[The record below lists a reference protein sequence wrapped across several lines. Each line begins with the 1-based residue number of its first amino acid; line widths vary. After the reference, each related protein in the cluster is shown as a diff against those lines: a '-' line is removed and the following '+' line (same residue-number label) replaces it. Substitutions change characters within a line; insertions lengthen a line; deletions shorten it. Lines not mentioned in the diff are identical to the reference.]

1 MIQIS
6 KQQKESQSQEKLP
19 ETKCLLYAQQAYS
32 DKHNC
37 QLSLPT
43 HALLG
48 CLLVRSVLKT
58 LQDYAVLNK
67 VTGLQQLH

>member
-6 KQQKESQSQEKLP
+6 KRQQQKEPQSQEKLP
-19 ETKCLLYAQQAYS
+19 ETKCLLYAQQAHS

-43 HALLG
+43 YTLLG
-48 CLLVRSVLKT
+48 CLLV
-58 LQDYAVLNK
+58 K
-67 VTGLQQLH
+67 VS